1 MSSIIRGANSRPAA
15 SDSEP
20 AAAPAGPVS
29 RGRLIRG
36 ESVGIHRPIPIEVRP
51 AASPVEEE
59 LLGVPHLAEELP
71 AEPPPDVEELREA
84 ARTQG
89 YDEGYER
96 GYTAGLA
103 AAEQHVKDELARV
116 RQIAESTLEDHS
128 AFYRDAE
135 RQVVDLAL
143 QIAQKVVE
151 REVENVPDL
160 AIGVIRA
167 ALEEMDGR
175 TAVRI
180 HVSPEDHELLRRRW
194 AVAVPS
200 TISANKIELVVDP
213 RVQGGGAIIE
223 TTQGQVDAQLETK
236 LAQLGNALW
245 SFTAS
250 SEEETDHEPSAD
262 A

>member
-1 MSSIIRGANSRPAA
+1 MSSIIRGASSQMPGQPAEAA
-15 SDSEP
+15 SHL
-20 AAAPAGPVS
+20 AAPVA

-36 ESVGIHRPIPIEVRP
+36 ESVGMHRPIPIEVRP
-51 AASPVEEE
+51 AVPAEEALALEALEEE
-59 LLGVPHLAEELP
+59 LPV
-71 AEPPPDVEELREA
+71 EPPPDVEELREA

-89 YDEGYER
+89 YDEGYEQ
-96 GYTAGLA
+96 GYETGLA
-103 AAEQHVKDELARV
+103 AAEERMKAQVERLGQLAATV
-116 RQIAESTLEDHS
+116 LDDHS
-128 AFYRDAE
+128 AFCRAAE

-143 QIAQKVVE
+143 QIAQKVIE

-160 AIGVIRA
+160 AVGVIRA

-194 AVAVPS
+194 AMAIPS
-200 TISANKIELVVDP
+200 TISANKLELVVDP

-223 TTQGQVDAQLETK
+223 TTQGQVDTQLETR

-250 SEEETDHEPSAD
+250 AEEETDSEPGAD